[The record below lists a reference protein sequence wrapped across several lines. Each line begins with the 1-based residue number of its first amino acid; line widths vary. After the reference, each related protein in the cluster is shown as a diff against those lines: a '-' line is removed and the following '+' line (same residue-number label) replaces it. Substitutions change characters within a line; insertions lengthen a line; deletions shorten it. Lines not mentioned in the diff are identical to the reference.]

1 MCTVF
6 GFVTR
11 WLRSQR
17 GAGTVMSLAMI
28 LTSAGFF
35 GASQI
40 IAQQIYLGEQLHVL
54 ADEIALTAADALRGL
69 TIGYPCELAG
79 QIAQENMVKLDECR
93 IVGFEAFISLRSDV
107 VGIVLI
113 ANARAGPS

>member
-1 MCTVF
+1 M
-6 GFVTR
+6 R
-11 WLRSQR
+11 WWQSQR
-17 GAGTVMSLAMI
+17 GAGTVMSLAVLSI
-28 LTSAGFF
+28 SVGLF
-35 GASQI
+35 GATQI
-40 IAQQIYLGEQLHVL
+40 VAQRLYQLERLQML
-54 ADEIALTAADALRGL
+54 ADEVALTAVDALRGL
-69 TIGYPCELAG
+69 TIGYPCELAR